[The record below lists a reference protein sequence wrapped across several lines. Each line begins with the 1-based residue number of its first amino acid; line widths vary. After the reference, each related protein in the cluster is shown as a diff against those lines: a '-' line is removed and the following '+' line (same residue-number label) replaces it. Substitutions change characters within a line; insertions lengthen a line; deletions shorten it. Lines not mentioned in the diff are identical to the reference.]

1 MAEMRAGWMGRSAD
15 AEAEISEV
23 GLRETGGFAKF
34 YFSFYTFAEMEGE
47 VMRGYRSIHFDC

>member
-1 MAEMRAGWMGRSAD
+1 MGRSAD

-23 GLRETGGFAKF
+23 GLRETVGFAKF